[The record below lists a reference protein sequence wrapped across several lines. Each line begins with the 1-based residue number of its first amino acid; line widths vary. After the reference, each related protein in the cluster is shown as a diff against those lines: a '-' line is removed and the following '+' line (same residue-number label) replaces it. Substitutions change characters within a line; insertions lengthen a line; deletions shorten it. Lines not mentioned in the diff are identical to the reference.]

1 MLRVVLPAI
10 AIPPINALPVVIAIG
25 VVYEVIAAIDI
36 NIVVSSSPSSIPAAT
51 ASPSCSHRHTD
62 AK

>member
-1 MLRVVLPAI
+1 MLRVVLPAV

-25 VVYEVIAAIDI
+25 VVYEVITAIDI
-36 NIVVSSSPSSIPAAT
+36 NVVVSSSPSSIPAAA
-51 ASPSCSHRHTD
+51 ASPSCSHCQTN

>member
-1 MLRVVLPAI
+1 MLRVVLPCI

-25 VVYEVIAAIDI
+25 VIYEIIAPIDI
-36 NIVVSSSPSSIPAAT
+36 NVIVSSAPSSIPAAT
-51 ASPSCSHRHTD
+51 ASPSCSHCQTN

>member
-1 MLRVVLPAI
+1 MLRVVLPGI

-25 VVYEVIAAIDI
+25 IIYEVVAAIDI
-36 NIVVSSSPSSIPAAT
+36 NVIVSSPPSSIPAAT
-51 ASPSCSHRHTD
+51 ASPSCSHRHTN